1 MRKKIKYIV
10 LVLSC
15 IAMFSCDEDFLENKP
30 LDKFSEED
38 VWNDVNL
45 AQGFIYRTYGQVMIE
60 MVKNPLGQWNAPG
73 SFSDDFTDNVA
84 ISNNNIVA
92 KDLLDKN
99 FDAGWDVFEIIRNT
113 NLIIDRVAAS
123 EGITEALKG
132 DLIAQG
138 KVLRAMIYYS
148 RARLFGK
155 YIIIDKVLTPEDDLK
170 LSRSSTIKE
179 VYDFILNDLAEA
191 AIDLPATAEAGR
203 LTQGAAYALIAEI
216 ALHAAA
222 YSESGKNEFYQM
234 SKKASE
240 DLFGLGYSLDTDYS
254 ALTSDYNFA
263 LNSNEIIL
271 GYFRHAD
278 ITQTKRTPQQRIV
291 PNCSDAKNHP
301 WVQPKLVESIE
312 GWAGRWPSNELVND
326 YLVIDAADNTAKR
339 WNETSQYLDFMANG
353 GYVSKAIFKNR
364 DARFYAS
371 IAHDSSKYF
380 NNLITIRKGGNMHW
394 TSNAAGNW
402 SMTKSGFYFRKSVFE
417 GVKLW
422 ANDFVPFHHSIM
434 RLGRSYLNYAEVMLR
449 LNDPAKAL
457 EYINMTRVAHGG
469 LPELSTGLS
478 IDEAWDY
485 YKIERRVELFFENDR
500 YWSLLRWGKEAGL
513 DVIPELNS
521 GQTFFEVSEDGMSY
535 EIIEQPLN
543 KSENERVFT
552 SRRYLFPVPEKEIL
566 LNGNLDQN
574 PGY

>member
-45 AQGFIYRTYGQVMIE
+45 AQGFIYRTYGQVIIE
-60 MVKNPLGQWNAPG
+60 LVKNPLGQWNAPG

-84 ISNNNIVA
+84 INNNNIVA

-99 FDAGWDVFEIIRNT
+99 FDAGWDVFGIIRNT

-155 YIIIDKVLTPEDDLK
+155 YIIIDKVLTPEDNLK
-170 LSRSSTIKE
+170 LPRSSTIKE
-179 VYDFILNDLAEA
+179 VYDFILNDLTEA
-191 AIDLPATAEAGR
+191 VIDLPATAEAGR

-222 YSESGKNEFYQM
+222 YSETGKEEFYQM

-240 DLFGLGYSLDTDYS
+240 DLFGLGYSLDTDYG
-254 ALTSDYNFA
+254 ALTSDYSFA
-263 LNSNEIIL
+263 LNSKEIIL

-278 ITQTKRTPQQRIV
+278 ITQTKLTPQQRIV

-301 WVQPKLVESIE
+301 WVEPKLVESIE

-326 YLVIDAADNTAKR
+326 YLVIDEVDNTAKK
-339 WNETSQYLDFMANG
+339 WNETSQYQDFMTNG

-371 IAHDSSKYF
+371 VAHDSSKYF

-394 TSNAAGNW
+394 TSNASGNW

-449 LNDPAKAL
+449 LNDPAKAI

-478 IDEAWDY
+478 MEDAWMY

-513 DVIPELNS
+513 SVIPELNS

-543 KSENERVFT
+543 KPENERVFT

-566 LNGNLDQN
+566 LNESLDQN